1 MSDNEFETGDA
12 GAANITLVEAGRR
25 KAGSLLMMK
34 LSFPCKVTNMSTA
47 KPGKHGSAKAMIV
60 AKDIF
65 TDKQYEETFGTG
77 DMIQAPVVTKTEYN
91 CLDLEESGVVQL
103 LTPEGEMKEDISL
116 PSASH
121 LSHLEKQLKAIL
133 DLGKKEALVIV
144 QKWGNLEQMI
154 AVREGQDM

>member
-1 MSDNEFETGDA
+1 MSDNEFEVGDS

-34 LSFPCKVTNMSTA
+34 EEFPCKVTNLSTA

-77 DMIQAPVVTKTEYN
+77 DMIPAPVVKKTEYV
-91 CLDLEESGVVQL
+91 CIDMDADLVLNLMTS
-103 LTPEGEMKEDISL
+103 EGELKEDLSL
-116 PSASH
+116 PSESH
-121 LSHLEKQLKAIL
+121 LSHLEKEVRALLEK
-133 DLGKKEALVIV
+133 GTKECLVVV
-144 QKWGNLEQMI
+144 QVWGDRQQAI
-154 AVREGQDM
+154 AVREGQDQ